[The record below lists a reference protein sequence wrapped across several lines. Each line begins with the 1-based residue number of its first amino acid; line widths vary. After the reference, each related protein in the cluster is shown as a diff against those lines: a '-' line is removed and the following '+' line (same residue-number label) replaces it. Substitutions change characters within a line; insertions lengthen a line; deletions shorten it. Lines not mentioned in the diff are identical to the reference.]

1 MESINFNGLKFIA
14 HCSEGQKTDLKNQ
27 INALKDQIIFIG
39 PEGDFTNNELAKAK
53 SLGFEF
59 VSLGENTLR
68 TETACVAALS
78 LMKLG

>member
-1 MESINFNGLKFIA
+1 M
-14 HCSEGQKTDLKNQ
+14 SEFSDNYKNLKNQ
-27 INALKDQIIFIG
+27 INALKDQMILIG
-39 PEGDFTNNELAKAK
+39 PEGDFTSNELTKAK